1 MQRRQQP
8 GGGCINGLTMRL
20 IIGAVIVGFAFVSYF
35 FSKEYNP
42 ITGEDQHIA
51 ITKEQEIALGQQ
63 SRDEL
68 IREFGGLYQD
78 ENVQDAIDDI
88 GNNLVQNSVA
98 RDQGWVWDFHVL
110 DQP

>member
-1 MQRRQQP
+1 MQRQQ
-8 GGGCINGLTMRL
+8 GGGCVNGMTARL
-20 IIGAVIVGFAFVSYF
+20 VIGAVIVGFALISYF

-63 SRDEL
+63 SAPEL

-78 ENVQDAIDDI
+78 QEVQEQIDEI
-88 GNNLVQNSVA
+88 GFRIVENSVA
-98 RDQGWVWDFHVL
+98 RDQDWVWD
-110 DQP
+110 